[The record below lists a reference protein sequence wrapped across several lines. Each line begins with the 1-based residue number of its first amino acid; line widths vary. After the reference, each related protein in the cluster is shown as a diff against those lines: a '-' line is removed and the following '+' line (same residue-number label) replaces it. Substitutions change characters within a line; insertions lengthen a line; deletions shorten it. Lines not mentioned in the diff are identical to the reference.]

1 MQNAEEHV
9 HVLSQS
15 SVKLVSVLIGP
26 HTHPQ
31 DMDKISVEKDNII
44 KSNGLECPKELGRKI
59 VESKCGS

>member
-1 MQNAEEHV
+1 MKNAKEHV

-31 DMDKISVEKDNII
+31 DMDKIVEKDNII
-44 KSNGLECPKELGRKI
+44 MSNGLESPKELGRKI